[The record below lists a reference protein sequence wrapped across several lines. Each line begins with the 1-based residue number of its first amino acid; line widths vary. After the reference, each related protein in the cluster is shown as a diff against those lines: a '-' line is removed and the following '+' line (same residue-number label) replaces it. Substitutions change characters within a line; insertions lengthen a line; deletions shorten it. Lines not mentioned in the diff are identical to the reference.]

1 MSSARQVLRAPLR
14 HVRPSPQKAV
24 RDHLTGR
31 LVAPFEER
39 IAKWYGKRFCVATSS
54 ATTGLLAVA
63 LGLEIR
69 DAEIVTTPRSFPA
82 TFGPFLFLGN
92 KLKSARVDRAGNI
105 AADSIRPLLSD
116 RTRAILAVDFHGP
129 HDMRAVR
136 AIADE
141 ARVPYIADAARSF
154 GQMLDGRP
162 ASSVADVIV
171 LSFGPGKPMDLGE
184 GGAVVTDDGDLYEK
198 VVRITQH
205 PDRVRRELSLV
216 DCDDVQFLNG
226 RMHPAAVALGLAK
239 IDKTLAPDTKTFSV
253 SRNGDASRRQV
264 K

>member
-1 MSSARQVLRAPLR
+1 MFSARQILRAPLR

-31 LVAPFEER
+31 LVAPFEEQ
-39 IAKWYGKRFCVATSS
+39 IAKWYGKQFCVAMNS

-63 LGLEIR
+63 LALDVC
-69 DAEIVTTPRSFPA
+69 DAEVITTPKSFGA
-82 TFGPFLFLGN
+82 TWGPFLFLKN
-92 KLKSARVDRAGNI
+92 RLRFARVNRDGNI
-105 AADSIRPLLSD
+105 AADSIQPLVSD
-116 RTRAILAVDFHGP
+116 RTRAIVAVDFHGP
-129 HDMRAVR
+129 HNMRAVR
-136 AIADE
+136 RIADK
-141 ARVPYIADAARSF
+141 ANVSYIADAARSF

-205 PDRVRRELSLV
+205 PDRVRREFSLV